1 MLRSHCAE
9 RADSLRSRSM
19 TRRLLAV
26 VALLVVLTAGC
37 GIEDQIR
44 LAFSVKG
51 ASAADQDKAVHIAQC
66 ESGLEPAA
74 TNGQYTGLFQ
84 LGRAYHEGRATK
96 LGFTWGRMVEPGPNA
111 AVAAD
116 LWAEVGW
123 SPWRGA
129 CGIY

>member
-1 MLRSHCAE
+1 
-9 RADSLRSRSM
+9 M

-26 VALLVVLTAGC
+26 VAILVVLASGC
-37 GIEDQIR
+37 GIEEQIR
-44 LAFSVKG
+44 VAFSVRG
-51 ASAADQDKAVHIAQC
+51 ATAADQDKAVHIARC
-66 ESGLEPAA
+66 ESGLDPAVA
-74 TNGQYTGLFQ
+74 NGQYTGLFQ
-84 LGRAYHEGRATK
+84 LGRAYHEGRAAK
-96 LGFTWGRMVEPGPNA
+96 LGFTWDRMREAAPNA